1 MKEKVCFKTDTILLS
16 TVLVLIAT
24 GFAGYLIYRY
34 VVSVKS
40 KVIVK
45 TKEIMVRT
53 PEQPQRFLRE
63 TLNRPVNVDFP
74 GYNPGFSGKR
84 VGYLYN
90 GSGRFP
96 LFEQRENRDYFYYV
110 LDDSR
115 NGVKIDVLK
124 KRRDIITE
132 SDQLV
137 VPELGGAL
145 SIKLYDTDFSY
156 NSENY

>member
-16 TVLVLIAT
+16 TVLVLIST
-24 GFAGYLIYRY
+24 GIVVYLIYRY

-45 TKEIMVRT
+45 TKEIMVRV

-74 GYNPGFSGKR
+74 GYNQGVPGKR
-84 VGYLYN
+84 IGYVYN
-90 GSGRFP
+90 GSERFP
-96 LFEQRENRDYFYYV
+96 LFEQRQNRDYLYFTV
-110 LDDSR
+110 DNSR
-115 NGVKIDVLK
+115 NGNKIDLLK

-132 SDQLV
+132 NEQLV

-145 SIKLYDTDFSY
+145 SVKLYDTNLSY
-156 NSENY
+156 NENY